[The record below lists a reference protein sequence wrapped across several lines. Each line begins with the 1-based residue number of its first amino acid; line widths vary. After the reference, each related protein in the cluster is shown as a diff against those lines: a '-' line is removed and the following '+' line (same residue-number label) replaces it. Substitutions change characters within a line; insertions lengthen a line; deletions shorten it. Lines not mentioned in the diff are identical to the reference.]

1 MDSFLIPSDRMN
13 LTGKLS
19 DFFSKS
25 ETRKD
30 KDNVL
35 IVSIFFL
42 TQEHGWFSTKK
53 EFGVD
58 DHYVEYQKPGG
69 LTLITKGVRKGPKF
83 DLSFQATGRTKVK
96 DRMVLDMDQFVTEDL
111 KVINEDLLRVKLGSL
126 LQSLDNRM

>member
-1 MDSFLIPSDRMN
+1 MSLA
-13 LTGKLS
+13 GKIS

-42 TQEHGWFSTKK
+42 TQEHGWLSTKRN
-53 EFGVD
+53 FGVD
-58 DHYVEYQKPGG
+58 DHYIEYQKPGG
-69 LTLITKGVRKGPKF
+69 LILTTKGVRKGPKF
-83 DLSFQATGRTKVK
+83 DLVFQAVGRNKVK